1 MPGTSPVILILG
13 AGPNIGQAVAR
24 TFASR
29 GYKVALAARSLD
41 EADSTDNQLNITSD
55 FANSDD
61 VVNAFKRVNKVFGIP
76 SVVVYN
82 VSASTLTPPQD
93 PFALPLAAFNRDVT
107 INITSAFVA
116 AQQAA
121 FGFAQLPAS
130 ASRTFIYTGNIL
142 NVAILPSFLDQGVG
156 KSAGAHMI
164 WAASAAYKDRGFKF
178 YYGDERRADGTA
190 KYRVDGEAH
199 AELYWKLAEEKTHG
213 PWMQTFVKGVGYTK
227 FDSQYASSS

>member
-1 MPGTSPVILILG
+1 MSDTSPVILILG
-13 AGPNIGQAVAR
+13 SGPNIGQAVAR

-29 GYKVALAARSLD
+29 GYNVALAARSLD

-61 VVNAFKRVNKVFGIP
+61 VVNAFERVKKVFGVP

-82 VSASTLTPPQD
+82 GKPQYLRVPLSSYRKFAVSASTLTPPQD
-93 PFALPLAAFNRDVT
+93 PFALPLTAFNRDVT

-121 FGFAQLPAS
+121 LGFAQLPAS

-142 NVAILPSFLDQGVG
+142 NVTILPSFLDQGVG

-164 WAASAAYKDRGFKF
+164 WAASAAYKDRGFK
-178 YYGDERRADGTA
+178 
-190 KYRVDGEAH
+190 
-199 AELYWKLAEEKTHG
+199 
-213 PWMQTFVKGVGYTK
+213 
-227 FDSQYASSS
+227 